1 MKDTKTPHSAES
13 ELEFLVGLIHFTGG
27 MGDTRSGRHF
37 LVTAQPWAIENEPSH
52 FRAQV
57 RVQPLDAEARALLP
71 CRVVLLGEMA
81 VIPPGP
87 TNERGDVFFQRLPH
101 GAYEVYLAETAAGL
115 RTNAADLPAV
125 AHCAPASARFAPA
138 DAGTFD
144 PVRLLLPDRP
154 IKLELSQGADGRA
167 ILTFETRNPALA
179 GAGHTWSLGG
189 ESGWFELEPAGER
202 WLAESH
208 LAMSAVDAR
217 AIILQLVVS
226 PDFEA

>member
-1 MKDTKTPHSAES
+1 
-13 ELEFLVGLIHFTGG
+13 
-27 MGDTRSGRHF
+27 
-37 LVTAQPWAIENEPSH
+37 
-52 FRAQV
+52 
-57 RVQPLDAEARALLP
+57 
-71 CRVVLLGEMA
+71 MA